1 MNLFS
6 QIGKSQQWISPS
18 ADIVLDLTF
27 FSMPEAWESISFINL
42 NTKRKSCS
50 FCSYF
55 VFIDFMRMYEFMI
68 YSRLAMEETNNKI
81 VTGDKKIKL
90 MLKEISDVVKINKLS
105 PEWINYIRAVASIV
119 NSGLQKSIVLSL
131 KSLFNR
137 MVLPSL
143 HVSPW

>member
-18 ADIVLDLTF
+18 VDIVLDLTF
-27 FSMPEAWESISFINL
+27 FS
-42 NTKRKSCS
+42 TKRKSCS